1 MSGTAD
7 RPLPLHLPPL
17 GWSHLPSLVPS
28 CLRMLPLFL
37 YWCCFFFPVLFIPEL
52 FYYHFRYLTRSCFF
66 FCKIRPNLHTEFSS
80 LFGISVL
87 YFPGFLVIFTWLSQ
101 YSLKSIK
108 LTLYFPKPVFFSWGW
123 FCCCPASPPPGHIY
137 RCLDKYWGCYQQ
149 QVLRGQRCCGVP
161 SSTQDSPHNKEQS
174 SLKYE

>member
-1 MSGTAD
+1 MITFAQPGSFAPQD
-7 RPLPLHLPPL
+7 AASLPLLVLLLLSSFVYSRAFLLPFQISHPL
-17 GWSHLPSLVPS
+17 
-28 CLRMLPLFL
+28 LF
-37 YWCCFFFPVLFIPEL
+37 F
-52 FYYHFRYLTRSCFF
+52 FF

-87 YFPGFLVIFTWLSQ
+87 YFPGFLVIFIWLSQ

-174 SLKYE
+174 SLNYE